1 MRAAAWRARSAPPCA
16 RWSCSTNT
24 TFRTDRTRRSAAGRC
39 RSCAASST
47 RSPAAARKARREQR
61 DALER
66 LRGRPRGA
74 RHRGRRRD
82 QRMPVAADRAVQRRQ
97 RPRHD
102 DRGYLDVQPRD
113 PLLARPADQ
122 RAVGTVPRLLL
133 RGRLPRRL
141 HVDVDG
147 AVRPSRQQ
155 SVLPLPR
162 AGTVEARLARARGE
176 DAGSAGDA
184 VRPGP
189 LRPDHRAAR
198 RRRRLAQHCR
208 AAAVGDERAGAPRHG
223 PRAALAQRLLR
234 LPAIRA
240 RGDGDVPALRRERA
254 AVRASKARARR
265 RHPHAAPAPRQSVV
279 VFTRRTLAASHG
291 SMKKLLLLLTPLL
304 LAQAPAFLQHT
315 LLPAQFTAAF
325 TTYQKG
331 EINPPARVLDN
342 KVFYLE
348 TPDGTRYF
356 KSFFAQSA
364 LLPGAPPRFK
374 NTSVWWFVERD
385 PAHGNQ
391 YTARV
396 FSVQLKEW
404 ALMAVNLVSPR
415 RNLVERYYQHFTVPP
430 ATMIC
435 DTPDRRPPPGPAL
448 WFYTSGHNPPSGPP
462 PLPQADQG
470 YFGML
475 TTPVT
480 GPDHQ
485 LYNPPYSIIGGGS
498 GVLHQAYRS
507 EEHT

>member
-1 MRAAAWRARSAPPCA
+1 
-16 RWSCSTNT
+16 
-24 TFRTDRTRRSAAGRC
+24 
-39 RSCAASST
+39 
-47 RSPAAARKARREQR
+47 
-61 DALER
+61 
-66 LRGRPRGA
+66 
-74 RHRGRRRD
+74 
-82 QRMPVAADRAVQRRQ
+82 
-97 RPRHD
+97 
-102 DRGYLDVQPRD
+102 
-113 PLLARPADQ
+113 
-122 RAVGTVPRLLL
+122 
-133 RGRLPRRL
+133 
-141 HVDVDG
+141 
-147 AVRPSRQQ
+147 
-155 SVLPLPR
+155 
-162 AGTVEARLARARGE
+162 
-176 DAGSAGDA
+176 
-184 VRPGP
+184 
-189 LRPDHRAAR
+189 
-198 RRRRLAQHCR
+198 
-208 AAAVGDERAGAPRHG
+208 
-223 PRAALAQRLLR
+223 
-234 LPAIRA
+234 
-240 RGDGDVPALRRERA
+240 
-254 AVRASKARARR
+254 
-265 RHPHAAPAPRQSVV
+265 
-279 VFTRRTLAASHG
+279 
-291 SMKKLLLLLTPLL
+291 MKKLLLLLAPLL

-404 ALMAVNLVSPR
+404 ALMAVNLGPPR

-448 WFYTSGHNPPSGPP
+448 WFYTSGHNSPSGPP

-498 GVLHQAYRS
+498 GVLHQAYGQLVYQQFNLTPRLTPES
-507 EEHT
+507 FTPPHDYKRVVTPEVCPVEAKLLLYNCSVCHYTEAGPTELYEPQKPGAKCP